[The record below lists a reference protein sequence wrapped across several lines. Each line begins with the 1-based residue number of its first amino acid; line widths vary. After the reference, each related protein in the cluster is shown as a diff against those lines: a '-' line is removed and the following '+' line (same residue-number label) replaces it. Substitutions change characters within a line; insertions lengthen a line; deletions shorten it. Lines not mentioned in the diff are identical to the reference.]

1 MDYNKIKVGDSATV
15 SKCFFEEDV
24 VDFADLSTDNNPIHL
39 DKQYAEHTVFKKN
52 IVHGMLVSSLI
63 SSVLGTKLPGEGS
76 IYLKQS
82 LEFLKPVYFGEK
94 CTAEVK
100 VVSKNDDKRIL
111 VLETSVTKE
120 DGKTKVISG
129 QAVIKKM

>member
-1 MDYNKIKVGDSATV
+1 MDYNEIKVGDSAKI

-39 DKQYAEHTVFKKN
+39 DKQYAEQTIFKKN

-82 LEFLKPVYFGEK
+82 LEFLKPVYLGEE

-100 VVSKNDDKRIL
+100 VVSKNDDKRTL

>member
-39 DKQYAEHTVFKKN
+39 DKQYAKHTVFKKN

-82 LEFLKPVYFGEK
+82 LEFLKPVYFGEE

>member
-1 MDYNKIKVGDSATV
+1 MDYNKIKVGDSATI

-82 LEFLKPVYFGEK
+82 LEFLKPVYFGEE

-111 VLETSVTKE
+111 VLETFITKNN
-120 DGKTKVISG
+120 GKTKVVSG

>member
-1 MDYNKIKVGDSATV
+1 MDYNKIKVGDSAKI
-15 SKCFFEEDV
+15 SKCFFKEDV
-24 VDFADLSTDNNPIHL
+24 IDFADLSTDNNPIHL

-82 LEFLKPVYFGEK
+82 LEFLKPVYFGEE

-111 VLETSVTKE
+111 VLETSVTKD
-120 DGKTKVISG
+120 DGKIKVISG

>member
-82 LEFLKPVYFGEK
+82 LEFLKPVYFGEE

>member
-1 MDYNKIKVGDSATV
+1 MEYDEIKVGDSAKV
-15 SKCFFEEDV
+15 SKCFLEEEV
-24 VDFADLSTDNNPIHL
+24 LDFANISTDNNPIHL
-39 DKQYAEHTVFKKN
+39 DKQYAEHTVFKRN

-63 SSVLGTKLPGEGS
+63 SSVIGTKLPGEGS
-76 IYLKQS
+76 IYMKQT
-82 LEFLKPVYFGEK
+82 LDFLKPVYFGEE

-100 VVSKNDDKRIL
+100 VISKNDKRRII

-129 QAVIKKM
+129 QAVIKKL